1 MQVLVWFICVMLA
14 FTAGYFVNSWPK
26 QTQVCNTH
34 ARERPPAKIT
44 AEQDE
49 NVAANINKSEPNLS
63 KIQTQ
68 NKNQTLPI
76 SELAGHLSSLISSSS
91 DPTVLSFSQ
100 TASVY
105 TFVANLPESQ
115 LLGLLQYFSSTNF
128 NHNSTEFSALFS
140 RYAELNPTKAIDFAL
155 TEIDDESTKT
165 GYLATGLDAL
175 GMQDPIA
182 AYDYFLQLNHAL
194 PSQTSHNQQMP
205 TGGLVTTFAGLAKLD
220 MALAIDKLN
229 ELNQLGY
236 RLSTLVWGLTQA
248 LESKHDF
255 VDLLT
260 LTKAI
265 DDHEVEESI
274 IQEWARKSPEEVGAW
289 LVEDY
294 SGNRYDELKSRF
306 ISSWSYQDRE
316 KSGDWLIAHT
326 AQDKLDDDVVN
337 FMRSWSWHSPEAAME
352 WFKQQPEKV
361 HNQRNFG
368 EFINS
373 VAVSQPQFAAKY
385 LGFVD
390 SKTKQADI
398 SRSIYRGLK
407 RRSTSQA
414 TAFLEQSPLKN
425 DILELEAESSR

>member
-1 MQVLVWFICVMLA
+1 M
-14 FTAGYFVNSWPK
+14 
-26 QTQVCNTH
+26 
-34 ARERPPAKIT
+34 
-44 AEQDE
+44 
-49 NVAANINKSEPNLS
+49 
-63 KIQTQ
+63 
-68 NKNQTLPI
+68 
-76 SELAGHLSSLISSSS
+76 
-91 DPTVLSFSQ
+91 
-100 TASVY
+100 
-105 TFVANLPESQ
+105 
-115 LLGLLQYFSSTNF
+115 
-128 NHNSTEFSALFS
+128 
-140 RYAELNPTKAIDFAL
+140 
-155 TEIDDESTKT
+155 
-165 GYLATGLDAL
+165 
-175 GMQDPIA
+175 
-182 AYDYFLQLNHAL
+182 
-194 PSQTSHNQQMP
+194 
-205 TGGLVTTFAGLAKLD
+205 TTFAGLAKLD

-294 SGNRYDELKSRF
+294 SGNRYDELKSKF
-306 ISSWSYQDRE
+306 INNWSYQDRE
-316 KSGDWLIAHT
+316 KSGDWLTAHT
-326 AQDKLDDDVVN
+326 TQDKLDDDVVN

-407 RRSTSQA
+407 RRSTSLA